1 MTIPTLTG
9 QQSIERLCSGHPLA
23 LARLKEL
30 MRDAERWRK
39 VRASTGLDDDLPFL
53 TVAARGYIRVRYT
66 FERADEI
73 VDAMP
78 DKAIA
83 EGGR

>member
-1 MTIPTLTG
+1 MTDPLSAGQHSIVALTA
-9 QQSIERLCSGHPLA
+9 GHPLA

-39 VRASTGLDDDLPFL
+39 VRASTGFDYNLPFV
-53 TVAARGYIRVRYT
+53 TVGRPGSIRIRYT
-66 FERADEI
+66 FEWADEV
-73 VDAMP
+73 VDALP
-78 DKAIA
+78 AIA

>member
-1 MTIPTLTG
+1 MTASPTPPPDIG
-9 QQSIERLCSGHPLA
+9 QQSIERLCASHPLA

-39 VRASTGLDDDLPFL
+39 VRAQN
-53 TVAARGYIRVRYT
+53 GYVLHSDPVICDS
-66 FERADEI
+66 E
-73 VDAMP
+73 VDALE
-78 DKAIA
+78 AIA